1 MKDFLKSELKT
12 LKAKTGLNQYETFSA
27 MPDAERQITILLD
40 SMVLACN
47 EFPYIPDMDKCQIIQ
62 KMIVQDQ
69 DFTALN
75 SRSVWK
81 WLNMHKEVYW
91 GKIKHEA
98 EKEIEHPPLTEE
110 EKKELAEELERR
122 KQSALG
128 ERMKFAGL
136 NLTMEAIK
144 EEDALRLT
152 GEKVPQRGVQSGM
165 TAYTVDVKNEAGELI
180 MTVENVLAPNEDK
193 AIILANEYAL
203 KQLK

>member
-27 MPDAERQITILLD
+27 MPDAENQIRILLD

-47 EFPYIPDMDKCQIIQ
+47 EFPYIPEFDKCQIIQ

-75 SRSVWK
+75 SRAVWK
-81 WLNMHKEVYW
+81 WLNMHKDVYW
-91 GKIKHEA
+91 GKIKHEQ
-98 EKEIEHPPLTEE
+98 EKEVIHPPLTEE